1 MDSGTIL
8 ESIAYN
14 DKMQSE
20 KNCQLFTCAFQKY
33 HDQIIVA
40 GGSGPNEIKV
50 FDGDSSDPFEPCFKI
65 KNLSRP
71 CLSVDFSNK
80 GDMFACAG
88 GDGVIR
94 VFNVVND

>member
-1 MDSGTIL
+1 MHDGGLAERI
-8 ESIAYN
+8 IYN
-14 DKMQSE
+14 EKLPSE
-20 KNCQLFTCAFQKY
+20 KDCNIFTCQFQKHT
-33 HDQIIVA
+33 HDIIIA
-40 GGSGPNEIKV
+40 GGAGANEIKV
-50 FDGDSSDPFEPCFKI
+50 FDGDSQDPFEPCFKI

-94 VFNVVND
+94 VFNVVNE